1 MQRVLVHL
9 KETRIELHQEEQE
22 YNHFE
27 ITKLNDIFT
36 SGPSQVYERIQVIHF
51 GFFV

>member
-1 MQRVLVHL
+1 MQRVSVHQ
-9 KETRIELHQEEQE
+9 KVTRIELLREEQE

-51 GFFV
+51 GFSV